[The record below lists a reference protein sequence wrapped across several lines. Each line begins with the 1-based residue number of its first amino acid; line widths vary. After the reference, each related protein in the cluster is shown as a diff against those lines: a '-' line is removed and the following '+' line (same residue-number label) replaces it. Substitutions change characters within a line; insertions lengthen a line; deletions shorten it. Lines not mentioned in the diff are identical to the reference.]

1 MGKFDIFD
9 TIDQQRRT
17 GRPFCV
23 ATVVRTADVTSAKAG
38 AKAVVTEAG
47 EILGHL
53 GGACVKRAIGSAG
66 QEAIATGDTRLIRI
80 KPSDKV
86 LSLTD
91 EDGAQLFKS
100 GCPSGGTVDVLIE
113 PYELPPLLVVFGITP
128 ISRALAAHAA
138 LAGYRLALPDDLAE
152 TPEALR
158 FAGADLSAIPVGPR
172 DFVVVASQGV
182 QDLACLRAALESPA
196 ARVSMIASR
205 RKAERLM
212 AKLAD
217 AGLDPARIARLKS
230 PAGLDI
236 HAIDP
241 QEIALSVMAELVLW
255 RNTDRKPESASR
267 ESLA

>member
-9 TIDQQRRT
+9 TIDRQRQT

-53 GGACVKRAIGSAG
+53 GGACVKRAVSSAG
-66 QEAIATGDTRLIRI
+66 LEAIDTGETRLIRV
-80 KPSDKV
+80 KPAAKV

-91 EDGAQLFKS
+91 EDGTQLYKS

-113 PYELPPLLVVFGITP
+113 PYELPPMLVVFGATP
-128 ISRALAAHAA
+128 IAAALAAHAG
-138 LAGYRLALPDDLAE
+138 LAGYRLALPQGTADACRAERFEGTEIGGLAL
-152 TPEALR
+152 TAN
-158 FAGADLSAIPVGPR
+158 
-172 DFVVVASQGV
+172 DFVVVASQGA
-182 QDLACLRAALESPA
+182 QDLASLRAALSSPA
-196 ARVSMIASR
+196 ARVSMVASR
-205 RKAERLM
+205 RKAATLV

-217 AGLDPARIARLKS
+217 EGMDPARIARLKS

-241 QEIALSVMAELVLW
+241 QEIALSILAEIVGW
-255 RNTDRKPESASR
+255 RNSDRKTERSGH
-267 ESLA
+267 EELG